1 MPMPPEAETRLLGLG
16 RHLPGDPVTND
27 ALAGVLGAS
36 ADELVSATGIAS
48 RHHAADG
55 QGPSDLALRAAGD
68 ALAAARTDVSELGL
82 IVFATAT
89 PDVTFPGAA
98 CYLQDKLAAPTVGAV
113 DVRAQSAGFL
123 CALDL
128 AMAFASL
135 RAPGGGLD
143 TRYARILIAAG
154 EVFSSGL
161 EMAPRGR
168 EMTSR
173 LADGAGA
180 AVVGR
185 GDVGPRVRAVR
196 WHTDGS
202 LAERFWCEFPA
213 SYQFPV
219 RIQAK
224 NLAAGLQYPTADL
237 PALAPIVTQRL
248 AAVTGE
254 VLRECGWQPSDV
266 ALAIVDYVDPA
277 TARAAAAT
285 AGLDA
290 ARTVV
295 PTAEFGHVMAGG
307 LVMALAPELA
317 KLARGAKIVLAAAGP
332 GLAWGAAALE
342 A

>member
-1 MPMPPEAETRLLGLG
+1 M
-16 RHLPGDPVTND
+16 TND
-27 ALAGVLGAS
+27 ALAGALGAS
-36 ADELVSATGIAS
+36 ADELTRATGIAS

-68 ALAAARTDVSELGL
+68 ALAAARTDVAELGL

-98 CYLQDKLAAPTVGAV
+98 CYLQDKLAAPTVGAL

-135 RAPGGGLD
+135 PAPGGGAD
-143 TRYARILIAAG
+143 DRYERILIAAG

-168 EMTSR
+168 EMTAR

-185 GDVGPRVRAVR
+185 GGEGPCVRAVR

-202 LAERFWCEFPA
+202 LADRFWCEFPA

-219 RIQAK
+219 RIRAE
-224 NLAAGLQYPTADL
+224 NLVAGLQYPTADL
-237 PALAPIVTQRL
+237 PALAPIVTDRL
-248 AAVTGE
+248 AAVTTE
-254 VLRECGWQPSDV
+254 VLAECGWKASDV
-266 ALAIVDYVDPA
+266 TLAILDYVEPEV
-277 TARAAAAT
+277 ARAAGAQ

-295 PTAEFGHVMAGG
+295 PTEEFGHVMAGG
-307 LVMALAPELA
+307 LVMALAPALA
-317 KLARGAKIVLAAAGP
+317 KLAPGAKVVLAAAGP

-342 A
+342 V